1 MPGVELPSI
10 DQFSPQE
17 QAALN
22 YHRQNLIGG
31 TGKANKDGSMTTFM
45 GSVVDTNDGAMIL
58 PTYWAGSVRS
68 VPDAMRFA
76 IKSGI
81 DFPKYPSVA
90 EALAAEKRM
99 HGVME
104 QDTTMF
110 RKGKK

>member
-104 QDTTMF
+104 QDTKLIGK
-110 RKGKK
+110 RK